1 NDSLTLVL
9 QATFHPFEDGKM
21 REMHLH
27 ALPWPKEILE
37 GLGETPV
44 RLRVTLSYFIEPNP
58 GRRGW
63 KRRHRYASHALRFDV
78 KSPTESTDDF
88 RKRLNQQALEEDEEK
103 PSASVDSTAWFLG
116 EQARNKG
123 SIHSDIWVGTAADLA
138 DRGVIGI
145 YPVSGWW
152 KDQPKRDRSQVGAL
166 YALVVS
172 IDTDAQGVDI
182 WTPVATQIGVAA
194 EQVLIEL

>member
-1 NDSLTLVL
+1 
-9 QATFHPFEDGKM
+9 M
-21 REMHLH
+21 
-27 ALPWPKEILE
+27 
-37 GLGETPV
+37 
-44 RLRVTLSYFIEPNP
+44 
-58 GRRGW
+58 
-63 KRRHRYASHALRFDV
+63 
-78 KSPTESTDDF
+78 
-88 RKRLNQQALEEDEEK
+88 
-103 PSASVDSTAWFLG
+103 DSTAWFLG